1 MFAIISLLVVVIFSI
16 LITRIAT
23 IALSYTG
30 LSRET
35 AKFQAR
41 SALTGTGFT
50 THETERV
57 VNHPVRRRI
66 VFILMLIGNVG
77 IVGAISSLILTF
89 INTGH
94 TSSMTLRIVLLVA
107 GLVVLWAVAASKWVD
122 RRLSRL
128 IGWALQRYTRLDVTD
143 YASLMHLAKEY
154 RIVELQIEPQDWLAQ
169 KTLGEARLRE
179 EGIVVLGITRRNG
192 SYLGAPT
199 GNTKVFPEDT
209 LIAYGRISALE
220 ALDQRRNNWRG
231 RQEHRKAIH
240 TQRKVQAE
248 EAHEDSAHTDQDDPP

>member
-1 MFAIISLLVVVIFSI
+1 MYAIISLLVVVIFSV

-50 THETERV
+50 TNETERV

-66 VFILMLIGNVG
+66 VFTLMLIGNVG

-89 INTGH
+89 INTGQ
-94 TSSMTLRIVLLVA
+94 TGSMTLRIVLLVA
-107 GLVVLWAVAASKWVD
+107 GLVVLWAVASSKWVD

-128 IGWALQRYTRLDVTD
+128 IGWALKRYTRLDVTD

-154 RIVELQIEPQDWLAQ
+154 RIVELLIEPQDWLAQ

-179 EGIVVLGITRRNG
+179 EGIIVLGITRRNG
-192 SYLGAPT
+192 SYLGAPKGT
-199 GNTKVFPEDT
+199 TQVFPEDT

-231 RQEHRKAIH
+231 RHQHRQAIH
-240 TQRKVQAE
+240 TQKKIEAE
-248 EAHEDSAHTDQDDPP
+248 EEQQDSAETDQRS